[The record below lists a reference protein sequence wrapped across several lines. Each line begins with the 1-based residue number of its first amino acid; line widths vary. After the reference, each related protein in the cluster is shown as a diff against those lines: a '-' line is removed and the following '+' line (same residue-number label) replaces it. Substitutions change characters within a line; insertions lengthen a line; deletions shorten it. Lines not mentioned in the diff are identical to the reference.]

1 MECSFFKY
9 NKKIHKKCINK
20 TEVHTEHE
28 YNKIKKIKDFQK

>member
-9 NKKIHKKCINK
+9 KKNTEKCINK

-28 YNKIKKIKDFQK
+28 YNKKSKN